1 MHTSEQAR
9 VFYWCRKP
17 FCGARVVPFGS
28 AVGVTAGR
36 ERLMTTTVAD
46 VMVATLKASGVR
58 QIYGIPGDSLNG
70 FTDALRR
77 DGGIAWEH
85 VRHEEAAGF
94 AAAAEAALTGELAV
108 CAGSCGPGN
117 LHLING
123 LFDANRSRVPVLAI
137 AAQIPAV
144 EIGGGYFQETHPQ
157 ELFRECSVY
166 CEMVSVPEQ
175 LPRLLQMAMRAAVQR
190 GGVGV
195 VVVPGEV
202 FLADAPSAKV
212 TPVRT
217 AYSMIRPDDSA
228 LAAAADVLNAA
239 RAVTIL
245 AGAGCAGAHDQL
257 IALAGALQAPVV
269 HAFRGKEFVEYDNP
283 YDVGMTGLIGF
294 SSGYRA
300 MEHCDAL
307 LMLGT
312 DFPYRPFLPERVPVV
327 QVDVRG
333 EQIGKR
339 IPVQVPLVG
348 TVGATI
354 DALLPLIAAKADTAH
369 LDRMTAHYRRV
380 RARLDKLARDRR
392 NDSPLHPQY
401 VAATVDKLAATD
413 AVFTAD
419 VGTPCIW
426 AARYVRMNGA
436 RRLIGSFN
444 HGSMANALPHA
455 IGAQASHPGRQ
466 VVALCGDGGLAML
479 LGELITLRQMRLPV
493 KVVVFDNG
501 ALSFVELEMKAAG
514 IVTYGTDLDNPD
526 FAGMARAAGLFGARV
541 EKAGDLEDAL
551 REAFGHDGPAL
562 VDVRTV
568 RHELS
573 LPPKLTY
580 GEIKGFTLYATR
592 TVLSGGGE
600 ELVELTKANLRE
612 LDVE

>member
-1 MHTSEQAR
+1 MA
-9 VFYWCRKP
+9 
-17 FCGARVVPFGS
+17 
-28 AVGVTAGR
+28 
-36 ERLMTTTVAD
+36 TTVAD

-58 QIYGIPGDSLNG
+58 RVYGIPGDSLNG

-77 DGGIAWEH
+77 DGGVAWEH

-137 AAQIPAV
+137 AAQIPRE
-144 EIGGGYFQETHPQ
+144 EIGGTYFQETHPDQ
-157 ELFRECSVY
+157 LFRECSVY
-166 CEMVSVPEQ
+166 CEMVSISGP
-175 LPRLLQMAMRAAVQR
+175 LPRLLRIAMRTAVQR
-190 GGVGV
+190 GGVAV
-195 VVVPGEV
+195 IVVPGEV
-202 FLADAPSAKV
+202 FLADVPSAAI

-217 AYSMIRPDDSA
+217 AYSVIRPDEAA
-228 LAAAADVLNAA
+228 LAAAAGVLNAA
-239 RAVTIL
+239 NAVTIL
-245 AGAGCAGAHDQL
+245 AGAGCAGAHGQL
-257 IALAGALQAPVV
+257 IALAGALQAPIV

-312 DFPYRPFLPERVPVV
+312 DFPYRPFLPENVPVV

-333 EQIGKR
+333 EQIGR
-339 IPVQVPLVG
+339 RVPVDVPLVG
-348 TVGATI
+348 TVGATV
-354 DALLPLIAAKADTAH
+354 DGLLPMITAKQNTAH
-369 LDRMTAHYRRV
+369 LDRMTAHYRRA

-392 NDSPLHPQY
+392 NDSPLHPQF
-401 VAATVDKLAATD
+401 VAATIDRLAAPD

-426 AARYVRMNGA
+426 AARYLRMNGS
-436 RRLIGSFN
+436 RRLIGSFS

-479 LGELITLRQMRLPV
+479 LGELITLRQMRLPA
-493 KVVVFDNG
+493 KIVVFDNG

-541 EKAGDLEDAL
+541 DKAHELDDAL
-551 REAFGHDGPAL
+551 REAFAHDGPAL

-568 RHELS
+568 RQELS
-573 LPPKLTY
+573 LPPKLTL
-580 GEIKGFTLYATR
+580 GQIKGFTLYATR
-592 TVLSGGGE
+592 TILSGGGE
-600 ELVELTKANLRE
+600 ELVELTKTNLRE
-612 LDVE
+612 LEVE